1 MKKISEHL
9 SVFILIVVLSA
20 GAILGCAPPAPT
32 KYYVEFVTND
42 GSEVE
47 TVYVSVIEESPV
59 TTKPGF
65 DFEGWFEDP
74 EFTTQAEFPYYPTK
88 NTVLYAKWQQ
98 STTVFTLNEDNEISG
113 VSGVPADGIITIPAY
128 VNGVKV
134 AGIAYKAFEYNEQ
147 IKQVTVAE
155 EITSFGPKCFRN
167 CVNLTSVKISDKTT
181 VISDFMFD
189 GCKSLKQF
197 DFPDSLV
204 QIRSNGFS
212 NTGLETVVLPQSVKD
227 LWDYVFDGCAN
238 LQSVDL
244 GQVTSLGAGIF
255 KNCVKLESIAIPDS
269 VKKLEGNK
277 MFYGC
282 ENLSDI
288 KFPSNPIPVQN
299 TFLDDTAY
307 YLNPD
312 NWGNGV
318 LYLNKHLIYLN
329 GNFSNVTDYQIK
341 EGTVCIAEK
350 TNNRI
355 LKIK

>member
-1 MKKISEHL
+1 MKKISEYI

-20 GAILGCAPPAPT
+20 GAILGCAPPAPTKYAVKFIANDQTAKTVQSAGNEVIELPAAPEIKDYEFKGWYLDKDVWQKPFTGNEYADKAITAGFEVYAKYDYVPPAPT

-212 NTGLETVVLPQSVKD
+212 NTL
-227 LWDYVFDGCAN
+227 
-238 LQSVDL
+238 
-244 GQVTSLGAGIF
+244 SLIH
-255 KNCVKLESIAIPDS
+255 I
-269 VKKLEGNK
+269 
-277 MFYGC
+277 
-282 ENLSDI
+282 
-288 KFPSNPIPVQN
+288 
-299 TFLDDTAY
+299 
-307 YLNPD
+307 
-312 NWGNGV
+312 
-318 LYLNKHLIYLN
+318 
-329 GNFSNVTDYQIK
+329 
-341 EGTVCIAEK
+341 
-350 TNNRI
+350 
-355 LKIK
+355 

>member
-1 MKKISEHL
+1 M
-9 SVFILIVVLSA
+9 
-20 GAILGCAPPAPT
+20 
-32 KYYVEFVTND
+32 
-42 GSEVE
+42 
-47 TVYVSVIEESPV
+47 
-59 TTKPGF
+59 
-65 DFEGWFEDP
+65 
-74 EFTTQAEFPYYPTK
+74 
-88 NTVLYAKWQQ
+88 
-98 STTVFTLNEDNEISG
+98 
-113 VSGVPADGIITIPAY
+113 SGVPADGIITIPAY

-155 EITSFGPKCFRN
+155 EITSFGPNCFRN

-312 NWGNGV
+312 NWENGV

-329 GNFSNVTDYQIK
+329 GKFSNVTDYQIK
-341 EGTVCIAEK
+341 EGTVCIAETAFSGSTFVSK
-350 TNNRI
+350 LTSVTLPDSLVRIGVRAFTYCKKLTNANIPSSVMYVGEDAFINTALFKRNQTNYLDNWLLSYDAAGATEITLAENTVGIADGKVFSNYNSVTKVI
-355 LKIK
+355 LPSSLKYIG